1 MSSHPDSLHGI
12 RRNVGWDKEFTLNP
26 GGSVWLSK
34 PKAMP
39 TIGCC
44 VMTKQGTCALLTHGA
59 CHKHEMIPGKSLSAI
74 NSTCYWVK
82 WLKPHLLL
90 VSPRSDCSAAAHDL
104 KAQTRESSTFVP
116 LPGDICECFWDGKQV
131 TSLPWEKQQ
140 PTAWKQN
147 GSEFCLK
154 DCWLEFAKYF

>member
-1 MSSHPDSLHGI
+1 MSSHPDSLRGI
-12 RRNVGWDKEFTLNP
+12 RGEVGWDQEFTLNP

-39 TIGCC
+39 TIGCR
-44 VMTKQGTCALLTHGA
+44 VMTERGTCALLTHGA

-131 TSLPWEKQQ
+131 TSLPWEKTEWIWIW
-140 PTAWKQN
+140 PERLLV
-147 GSEFCLK
+147 GIC
-154 DCWLEFAKYF
+154 